1 MACYFLGKTANNTYS
16 CGKKRQKSPNFT
28 PTSGGIFNREWQHW
42 CRYLLSM
49 QTPADSSLHLRLSHI
64 IGAQVTRSYLTP
76 RLGTLARQPPRSVP
90 SATLMEI
97 ARSVPASRDI
107 FSSCHEVEIVL
118 FMNQRCTYDKP
129 SALP

>member
-1 MACYFLGKTANNTYS
+1 MACFFLRKTVNNTYS

-49 QTPADSSLHLRLSHI
+49 QTPTNSPSHLELSPI
-64 IGAQVTRSYLTP
+64 TGEQVTCSYLTP
-76 RLGTLARQPPRSVP
+76 RLGTLARQLPRSVL

-97 ARSVPASRDI
+97 ARSVPGSRDI
-107 FSSCHEVEIVL
+107 FS
-118 FMNQRCTYDKP
+118 T
-129 SALP
+129 